1 MEGANKGHETR
12 KFYTIACGMKANF
25 QPRTSICTDGDNSL
39 IGNDRMIMERW
50 KQYFYETRN
59 IEDDM
64 EIREEVIHQ
73 GPEEQIETPTKDEV
87 WEIIRTLNNSL
98 SP

>member
-12 KFYTIACGMKANF
+12 KFYTIACGMKTNF

-73 GPEEQIETPTKDEV
+73 GPEKQIETPTKDEV